1 MNTAVIISA
10 RLSSAHLLTLA
21 LGLGAIFL
29 CGRALAGPL
38 DEAGW
43 RRQSV
48 AGAQLGYDARC
59 GVERVAAGGIPARRA
74 AAFSVMLFFVAVTVF
89 LAARTSGETR
99 R

>member
-29 CGRALAGPL
+29 CGRLPVLSMRLAGDASL
-38 DEAGW
+38 L
-43 RRQSV
+43 

-74 AAFSVMLFFVAVTVF
+74 AAFSVMLFFVAVTAF